1 VGARRAPVRRV
12 PKVQQF
18 LTNLREQKQQAE
30 EEAADLASIEKDG
43 QKSKR
48 RALVRLLIT
57 LAVLIVLAVSG
68 YFGVK
73 YLALSGLVL
82 VVVAVAVALF
92 WLVVLVRSLWRCM
105 RSWFLAEHHMYWV
118 RQGRIEVLDQA
129 IIFEDAQ
136 MRRFNYLC
144 TAEREWADLIATICY
159 HPFRRPTV
167 DSFQRIR
174 EPELGLTS
182 SHQVVEGYTT
192 EPRLE
197 GITSSV
203 ASELIRP
210 GWLSTTFHSALQYAK
225 EEHDLRT
232 RGGSFQPGT
241 CQGL

>member
-1 VGARRAPVRRV
+1 MPIGLSDVQLLNLAERDLARLQAARKIAKHSLLWGLGEHLYDEYQ
-12 PKVQQF
+12 KVKQF

-136 MRRFNYLC
+136 MRRFNLWG
-144 TAEREWADLIATICY
+144 AETPRVM
-159 HPFRRPTV
+159 RRA
-167 DSFQRIR
+167 RIR
-174 EPELGLTS
+174 G
-182 SHQVVEGYTT
+182 
-192 EPRLE
+192 
-197 GITSSV
+197 
-203 ASELIRP
+203 
-210 GWLSTTFHSALQYAK
+210 
-225 EEHDLRT
+225 
-232 RGGSFQPGT
+232 
-241 CQGL
+241 